1 MKGTNVTNLE
11 TPMKQDVALPYETHQ
26 PHIAYKCIKGAFD
39 ITSSFLCGILLII
52 PCAFIALIIFLIDP
66 GNPFYVQ
73 ERVGQYGLPI
83 KIIKFRTMVKNAD
96 CLETML
102 TPEQY
107 EQYIKEFKLD
117 DDPRLLPYNI
127 GRFMRKLSIDE
138 IPQII
143 YNVFFKRNMSVV
155 GPRPIL
161 REELEMHY
169 SPGEQNLLVSV
180 KPGLTGFWQAYGR
193 NDVHYGNGKRQ
204 KMELYYARYCSLSFD
219 MKIIFHTIK
228 AVLTQKGAK

>member
-1 MKGTNVTNLE
+1 MKSTNVANPE
-11 TPMKQDVALPYETHQ
+11 IPMKQDVALPHKTHQ
-26 PHIAYKCIKGAFD
+26 LHVAYKCIKGAFD

-66 GNPFYVQ
+66 GNPFYMQ
-73 ERVGQYGLPI
+73 ERVGQYGSPI

-117 DDPRLLPYNI
+117 DDPRLLPYNV

-169 SPGEQNLLVSV
+169 TPDEQNLLVSV

-204 KMELYYARYCSLSFD
+204 KMELYYARHCSLSFD